1 MKFEKI
7 FTRADE
13 DLLQDILGDKVIRLL
28 STLDETSSYNKYLRD
43 LVINLHGYE
52 GLLLNSKYRALLYDL
67 LREDEARHLGKIV
80 GVEDYSSLNQLFV
93 NLKRKN
99 IRRGSLAEEN
109 LFRYFELIPPIVEDK
124 TLPESVFNANG
135 GYSLFQ
141 HQRRAVYELKR
152 HLSCEPYRVMLHMPT
167 GSGKT
172 RTAMNVIAEHF
183 RNYEPT
189 VVVWLANTEELCE
202 QAVEEFSKAW
212 GYLGD
217 RNLNI
222 QRFWG
227 SHNINISN
235 LNDSFVV
242 AGLSKTINSIR
253 SSDGIGFIGKLAN
266 KCSLVVMDEAHQAIA
281 PTYKLV
287 LDTLFYVGKE
297 NKLLGLTATPG
308 RTWND
313 IDADEE
319 LANYFGKRKVKL
331 FVEGYDSPID
341 YLINEGYLAA
351 VHFESLFH
359 NSEVLTD
366 IDIENVSKAIDVPVK
381 VLIKLGEDYQR
392 NLKILYE
399 AQTLMKKHKRILV
412 FAPSVESS
420 NIYACVLNARGYK
433 AYSLTGETPN
443 IRRKEI
449 IDDYKSQSEDHIAIC
464 NYGILTTG
472 FDAPQTS
479 AALIARPTTSLVLYS
494 QMVGRAIRGIKAGG
508 NEVAEIVTI
517 VDNNLPGFRDIAESF
532 NNWEDVW

>member
-13 DLLQDILGDKVIRLL
+13 ELLQEILGENVIRLL
-28 STLDETSSYNKYLRD
+28 STLDETSSYNKYLRE

-52 GLLLNSKYRALLYDL
+52 SLLLNPKYRALLYDL
-67 LREDEARHLGKIV
+67 LRDDEAKHLGKII
-80 GVEDYSSLNQLFV
+80 GIEDYSNTSQLFY
-93 NLKRKN
+93 NLKKKN
-99 IRRGSLAEEN
+99 IRRGSIEEEN
-109 LFRYFELIPPIVEDK
+109 LFRFFDLIPPTAENKVFI
-124 TLPESVFNANG
+124 ESLIYTDG
-135 GYSLFQ
+135 DYSLFH
-141 HQRRAVYELKR
+141 HQRRAVRELKSL
-152 HLSCEPYRVMLHMPT
+152 LSREPYRAMLHMPT

-172 RTAMNVIAEHF
+172 RTAMNIIAEHF
-183 RNYEPT
+183 RNNEPT

-212 GYLGD
+212 SFLGD

-227 SHNINISN
+227 SHSFNISN
-235 LNDSFVV
+235 LNDTFVV
-242 AGLSKTINSIR
+242 AGLSKTVNSIR
-253 SSDGIGFIGKLAN
+253 NSDGIGFISRLAN
-266 KCSLVVMDEAHQAIA
+266 KCSMVIMDEAHQAVA
-281 PTYKLV
+281 LTYKLV

-319 LANYFGKRKVKL
+319 LANFFGKRKVKL
-331 FVEGYDSPID
+331 VVDGYDSPID
-341 YLINEGYLAA
+341 YLITEGYLAA
-351 VHFESLFH
+351 ARFESLFH
-359 NSEVLTD
+359 DSEVLTYK
-366 IDIENVSKAIDVPVK
+366 DIEDVSMAIDVPVK
-381 VLIKLGEDYQR
+381 VLIKLGEDHQR

-399 AQTLMKKHKRILV
+399 AQALMKKHKRILL

-433 AYSLTGETPN
+433 AYSLTGETPY
-443 IRRKEI
+443 IRRKGI
-449 IDDYKSQSEDHIAIC
+449 IDDYKSRSEDHIVIC
-464 NYGILTTG
+464 NYGILTAG

-494 QMVGRAIRGIKAGG
+494 QMVGRAIRGVKAGG
-508 NEVAEIVTI
+508 NEVAEIITI
-517 VDNNLPGFRDIAESF
+517 VDNDLPGFRDIAESF